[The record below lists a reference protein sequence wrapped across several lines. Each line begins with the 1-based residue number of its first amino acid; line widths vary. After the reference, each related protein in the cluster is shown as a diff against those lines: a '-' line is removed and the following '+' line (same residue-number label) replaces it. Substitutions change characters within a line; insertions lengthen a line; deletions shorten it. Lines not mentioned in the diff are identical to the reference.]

1 MIIFEEYVG
10 VNPFAIAPGSQQPK
24 PVKVWRVLLGNNE
37 FGHDEADDVS
47 IFLFPL
53 TLHMTVL
60 ADFDLVF
67 SYAGSQGKY
76 RIATEAATPGTAAG
90 EPEATLSNDNKEI
103 WIRAERKTQCYLRP
117 FFHSGAGECICGS
130 SSNLRPRCP
139 GSSGEKGRTEKSRSA
154 RKHVIPRKYKDT

>member
-1 MIIFEEYVG
+1 MKQCIIFLLLYINTDPFLQFKEVWLAIECKLVHKSYRMIIFEEYVG

-76 RIATEAATPGTAAG
+76 
-90 EPEATLSNDNKEI
+90 
-103 WIRAERKTQCYLRP
+103 
-117 FFHSGAGECICGS
+117 
-130 SSNLRPRCP
+130 
-139 GSSGEKGRTEKSRSA
+139 
-154 RKHVIPRKYKDT
+154 